1 MLSVPLHL
9 YSTFP
14 VEGDAEGNQEK
25 GSGKILG
32 REKEKKKGVTSCCR
46 LLR

>member
-14 VEGDAEGNQEK
+14 VEGDAEG
-25 GSGKILG
+25 I
-32 REKEKKKGVTSCCR
+32 KKKGVGR
-46 LLR
+46 H